1 MVSILKHLCDHFDSS
16 KLTKDLTF
24 VGIGVIGIFISGIS
38 AAAIS
43 NSFNGELTQCYT
55 PQCFD
60 NLLSWFSFPLKTLT
74 ATAAIMGIVAMVHRS
89 KQTANQIELSIKQVQ
104 TTLNQNIYSNYSA
117 HIKDFKGH
125 ISSISFKVIKPY
137 NLTLLY
143 EVIFPDNNPSL
154 FNYKGLPLTE
164 DIILN
169 HQKYLISDEDIIG
182 ISNNDI
188 NVIEKSISFI
198 NQFDLSTNSSLHK
211 IGFDIKK
218 ITKKNG
224 MILNTKYQLPLDNIY
239 YSNLFSDI
247 NKLCDACNGLS
258 SNSDKKNIS
267 KYIALCD
274 HLRQAHLSI
283 INYKPNT
290 SNLI

>member
-1 MVSILKHLCDHFDSS
+1 MVSILKRICDHFDSS

-24 VGIGVIGIFISGIS
+24 VSIGVIGIVISGMS
-38 AAAIS
+38 TAAIS
-43 NSFNGELTQCYT
+43 NSFNGELILCDT

-60 NLLSWFSFPLKTLT
+60 NLLSWFSFPLKALT

-143 EVIFPDNNPSL
+143 EVIFPDNNPSS
-154 FNYKGLPLTE
+154 FNYQGLPLTE

-188 NVIEKSISFI
+188 NVIEKSILFI
-198 NQFDLSTNSSLHK
+198 NQFNLITNNSLQK

-224 MILNTKYQLPLDNIY
+224 MILNTKYKLPLDSIY
-239 YSNLFSDI
+239 YTNLFSDI
-247 NKLCDACNGLS
+247 NKLCDACNCLS
-258 SNSDKKNIS
+258 SNSDKKSIS

-283 INYKPNT
+283 ISYKPNT
-290 SNLI
+290 